1 MIIRKAKLCD
11 AINIANLH
19 VLNLGGSITSLGKKV
34 AIDFYTKG
42 IEMSEFD
49 VYLSIKN
56 GTIVGFMVITKNEIG
71 VFNRILFNNFRNF
84 IRILFISNKISL
96 LKSLVKK
103 MNLKQDD
110 GLQTGYSLLY
120 LAVDSNYRN
129 YGTGKKLILYAED
142 SLREKSIGK
151 YHLQVKVKNV
161 NAINFYLNN
170 GFVISDH
177 VKSRDL
183 YIMNK
188 KVV

>member
-1 MIIRKAKLCD
+1 MIIRKAKICD
-11 AINIANLH
+11 ARDIANLH

-42 IEMSEFD
+42 LEMGEFD
-49 VYLSIKN
+49 AYLSIEN
-56 GTIVGFMVITKNEIG
+56 GTVVGFMVMTKNEIG
-71 VFNRILFNNFRNF
+71 VFNRILFDNFKSF
-84 IRILFISNKISL
+84 IRVLLISNKASLLISL
-96 LKSLVKK
+96 VGKL
-103 MNLKQDD
+103 NFKQDD
-110 GLQTGYSLLY
+110 GLQIGYSLLY

-129 YGTGKKLILYAED
+129 CGTGKKMISYVED
-142 SLREKSIGK
+142 DLRRKNIGK
-151 YHLQVKVKNV
+151 YHLQVKIKNV

-170 GFVISDH
+170 GFVISEH